1 MSKKKRN
8 RGPKHWL
15 GHRPGKKWIDY
26 ADWEKA
32 KLGKPDYKPVLER
45 QLKARNEFFVA
56 LATWKRVD
64 GLWMCV
70 EAAPSLGWMKRMDP
84 ASAKLELAK
93 RGCSWEWV

>member
-1 MSKKKRN
+1 MKQDLLFAPRVKHSLKRRN
-8 RGPKHWL
+8 NWKVFVKR
-15 GHRPGKKWIDY
+15 
-26 ADWEKA
+26 
-32 KLGKPDYKPVLER
+32 PDYKPVLEK

-56 LATWKRVD
+56 CATWKRVD

-70 EAAPSLGWMKRMDP
+70 EAAPSLGWMKKMDP